1 VPCAAGAGYTNQ
13 GNNEAHGGSQL
24 REAAQVLFRS
34 STVVFQRQDES
45 LDNRDAS
52 ALAGSAESRP
62 DSFAAT
68 PIPVAVAP
76 ELFAFVADDV
86 LGYVFGVGNRTS
98 EERSN
103 GGRLR

>member
-1 VPCAAGAGYTNQ
+1 VRSVLVIPNK
-13 GNNEAHGGSQL
+13 EATKLTAEIWSAKRNL
-24 REAAQVLFRS
+24 DSASA
-34 STVVFQRQDES
+34 VVFQRQDES
-45 LDNRDAS
+45 LDNGDAS
-52 ALAGSAESRP
+52 ALAGSAESRL

-86 LGYVFGVGNRTS
+86 LGYLFSMGNRTS